1 MNLMQMED
9 SRDQESLVLD
19 FSGQKAA
26 MEEKL
31 KNTPWIKKKL
41 IMKDFLANENK
52 QKKQKDADPKTEVKN
67 QYRDGKISAF
77 AAQNLLR
84 VYEVMD
90 EHESI
95 SKLHIHNRKRWKEIN
110 ESLDMSKREGKVFRK
125 RDFETYQRKK
135 TDLFAW

>member
-1 MNLMQMED
+1 MED

-52 QKKQKDADPKTEVKN
+52 
-67 QYRDGKISAF
+67 
-77 AAQNLLR
+77 
-84 VYEVMD
+84 
-90 EHESI
+90 
-95 SKLHIHNRKRWKEIN
+95 
-110 ESLDMSKREGKVFRK
+110 
-125 RDFETYQRKK
+125 
-135 TDLFAW
+135 